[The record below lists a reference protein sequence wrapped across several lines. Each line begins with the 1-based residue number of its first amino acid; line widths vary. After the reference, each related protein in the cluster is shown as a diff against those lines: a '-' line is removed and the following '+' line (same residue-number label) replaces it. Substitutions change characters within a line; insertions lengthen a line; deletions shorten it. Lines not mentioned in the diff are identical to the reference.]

1 MRIKSIIIEDYN
13 NEWPKMFFDLKS
25 ILEHR
30 LGDLVLRIEHVGSTA
45 VPGLAA
51 KPILDIDVVIDS
63 MDLLPDVI
71 QGLESLGYDHEG
83 NFGVENREAFARK
96 DANVPYSIV
105 KIQKPEHHL
114 YVCNKESKEL
124 LKHISFRDTLISN
137 PEFVVEYANLKK
149 ELAIKY
155 RENRQSYTDGKTEFV
170 NKVLNKCENNL

>member
-1 MRIKSIIIEDYN
+1 MRIKSIIIEEYN
-13 NEWPKMFFDLKS
+13 NEWPVMFFDLKS
-25 ILEHR
+25 ILEHK

-63 MDLLPDVI
+63 MALLPDVI

-83 NFGVENREAFARK
+83 NLGVENREAFARK

-105 KIQKPEHHL
+105 KIKKPEHHL

-124 LKHISFRDTLISN
+124 LKHISFRDALISN
-137 PEFVVEYANLKK
+137 SEFVVEYANLKQ

-155 RENRQSYTDGKTEFV
+155 RENRQSYTAGKTEFV
-170 NKVLNKCENNL
+170 NKVLNECGKNL

>member
-1 MRIKSIIIEDYN
+1 MSEKTIIIEDYN
-13 NEWPKMFFDLKS
+13 NEWPEMFSDLKS
-25 ILEHR
+25 IIEQR

-71 QGLESLGYDHEG
+71 QGLESLGYYHEG
-83 NFGVENREAFARK
+83 NLGVENREAFARK

-124 LKHISFRDTLISN
+124 LRHISFRDALISN

-149 ELAIKY
+149 ELAIRY

-170 NKVLNKCENNL
+170 NKVLNEYGKNL